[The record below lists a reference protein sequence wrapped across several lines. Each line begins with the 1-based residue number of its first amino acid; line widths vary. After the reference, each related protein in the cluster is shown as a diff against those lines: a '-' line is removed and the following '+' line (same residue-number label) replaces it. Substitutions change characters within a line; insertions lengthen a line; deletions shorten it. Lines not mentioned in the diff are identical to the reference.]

1 MASLQS
7 RISDLITALGADQK
21 RMHGIVTVATT
32 ATLTPTGTSNQF
44 NITAQAGALVIAN
57 PTAGMLDGQS
67 LIIRI
72 KDNGTARAISSWG
85 NQYRAVGVTLPSTTV
100 PNKTLY
106 IGAKYNSAD
115 AKVDVIA
122 IAWEA

>member
-21 RMHGIVTVATT
+21 RMHGIVSTAST

-44 NITAQAGALVIAN
+44 NVTAQAASLAIAN

-72 KDNGTARAISSWG
+72 KDNGTARAISWG
-85 NQYRAVGVTLPSTTV
+85 NQYRAVGVTLPTTTII
-100 PNKTLY
+100 NKTLY
-106 IGAKYNSAD
+106 IGGKYNSAD
-115 AKVDVIA
+115 SKVDVIA
-122 IAWEA
+122 IAVEA

>member
-32 ATLTPTGTSNQF
+32 VTLTPSGIANQF
-44 NITAQAGALVIAN
+44 NVTGQTAALTIAN

-67 LIIRI
+67 LILRI
-72 KDNGTARAISSWG
+72 KDNGSARAISWG
-85 NQYRAVGVTLPSTTV
+85 TQYRAVGVTLPTTTV
-100 PNKTLY
+100 ANKTLY
-106 IGAKYNSAD
+106 IGAKYNAAD
-115 AKVDVIA
+115 SKVDIIA
-122 IAWEA
+122 IGVEA